1 MAEPVSLA
9 TAKQHL
15 RVFDTNEHALI
26 ETYIKAARQWVEEF
40 TGHILSP
47 RSFVQRFGSWGSYLT
62 LYHLPI
68 TAISSITY
76 DGVAAGDDQ
85 IPFTTFEYATGQY
98 PLLVYPEG
106 TFPTLRTNGYITVT
120 YTAGYATVAEVPDA
134 LIQAI
139 LLLVGHFY
147 TVRSGVGDDALEE
160 VPLAVRSLCGF
171 YRIPVIA

>member
-15 RVFDTNEHALI
+15 RVFDASENTLI

-40 TGHILSP
+40 TGHIVSP
-47 RSFVQRFGSWGSYLT
+47 RTFVDQFGEWGEYLT
-62 LYHLPI
+62 LYRRPV
-68 TAISSITY
+68 TAITTIKY
-76 DGVAAGDDQ
+76 DSLTVDQ
-85 IPFTTFEYATGQY
+85 ETFADFEYAAGQY
-98 PLLVYPEG
+98 PLLIYPEG

-120 YTAGYATVAEVPDA
+120 YTAGYATLAEVPDV

-147 TVRSGVGDDALEE
+147 TVRSGVSTDTVEE